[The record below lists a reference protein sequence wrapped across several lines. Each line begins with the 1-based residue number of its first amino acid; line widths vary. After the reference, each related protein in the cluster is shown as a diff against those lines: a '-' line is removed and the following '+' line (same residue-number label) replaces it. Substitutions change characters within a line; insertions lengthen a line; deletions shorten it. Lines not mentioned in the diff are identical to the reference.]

1 MISLSRA
8 PLLHGLAL
16 NPAWISNLMPSKVW
30 HEITYPFPTP
40 IFDNHTSNMVTS
52 SGTIRHGQKKFLSCQ
67 SDQYLVIMVIY
78 GSPDR
83 FIGRINLATAQLRR
97 QVHVNWSG
105 TVSISAEIYHLKKYR
120 NGEIIVLKI
129 DRSLRNVHLDST
141 AGEVPIR
148 FLKSDG

>member
-1 MISLSRA
+1 MMPMCCLYIPIYLTLIRVATLPGTIWTGPRIQRTRIDAILKVGATDSCAHRLSPVLSRA

-30 HEITYPFPTP
+30 YEITYPFPTP

-83 FIGRINLATAQLRR
+83 FIGRINLATA
-97 QVHVNWSG
+97 
-105 TVSISAEIYHLKKYR
+105 
-120 NGEIIVLKI
+120 
-129 DRSLRNVHLDST
+129 
-141 AGEVPIR
+141 
-148 FLKSDG
+148 